1 MRKSFKVNFHA
12 NAGWW
17 PEPRYQGWTSKE
29 WQEWISEPA
38 GSTWCENKRYEAD
51 WIADWMIRHWGKS
64 CLQKGV
70 LDVGGEPGFLA
81 AALLSRGI
89 SVTVVDPTW
98 GITGKDHWSNDCVAP
113 AYETGAKLTVFNK
126 EFNQRFLVE
135 HPEIWQIAV
144 VASLYG
150 DEATIPALSFAVDA
164 QKPSAIVPCNEC
176 AHFFPE
182 YDKSYEGYCQALL
195 QDAWWRGGHFDVV
208 FMEGQGRA
216 NCRTEA
222 EALPSK
228 EVFRCEGLQ
237 EAVNDM
243 RRRVQAAMALDLIAA
258 PYAKVLG
265 NHFDPENFLSAS
277 EQLMA
282 DSNFVLVLHAGAIWW
297 YHCFLR
303 DHLVARHVTS
313 ISWARPAGESTFAA
327 IIETG
332 PWTRQVQLS
341 SSQAQGATTVSL
353 RQMFATGALYMYRES
368 GTILDETA
376 VQDLCQ
382 SDIYPISE
390 ELHTNAAA
398 KAAMHIGLHEPA
410 GLVVEDSEGTLNR
423 LEASWLQRPLQWHGR
438 SFGNLSLAMGITSVI
453 IWMNRTLQQPGVPF
467 SRSLLVQGPKGFQ
480 APVPRPSGFMKASEW
495 ERQTLAEEQA
505 RRSKGQTRP
514 PCQF

>member
-208 FMEGQGRA
+208 FMEG
-216 NCRTEA
+216 
-222 EALPSK
+222 
-228 EVFRCEGLQ
+228 
-237 EAVNDM
+237 
-243 RRRVQAAMALDLIAA
+243 
-258 PYAKVLG
+258 
-265 NHFDPENFLSAS
+265 
-277 EQLMA
+277 
-282 DSNFVLVLHAGAIWW
+282 
-297 YHCFLR
+297 
-303 DHLVARHVTS
+303 
-313 ISWARPAGESTFAA
+313 
-327 IIETG
+327 
-332 PWTRQVQLS
+332 
-341 SSQAQGATTVSL
+341 
-353 RQMFATGALYMYRES
+353 
-368 GTILDETA
+368 
-376 VQDLCQ
+376 
-382 SDIYPISE
+382 
-390 ELHTNAAA
+390 
-398 KAAMHIGLHEPA
+398 
-410 GLVVEDSEGTLNR
+410 
-423 LEASWLQRPLQWHGR
+423 
-438 SFGNLSLAMGITSVI
+438 
-453 IWMNRTLQQPGVPF
+453 VPF